1 MNAVYTPSL
10 FCDIYERESTLRKI
24 FTLSPPRPT
33 NGKQQIV
40 EERKQTLAS
49 YPQAPRPQCGSLDSS
64 ILLTF
69 DRSILQVLE
78 VVPLLLMSRQSLVL
92 QEQHMELDLTMNAR
106 GEKTEDSN
114 KPFGAL

>member
-1 MNAVYTPSL
+1 MKENQHYGKFSP
-10 FCDIYERESTLRKI
+10 FLRPGPQMGSSR
-24 FTLSPPRPT
+24 LSR
-33 NGKQQIV
+33 NVNK
-40 EERKQTLAS
+40 TLAS